1 MKDTLLRIVRS
12 AVTAFHPRRQP
23 TTQVMLPPPAL
34 RVDGSGREALGL
46 PPGAR
51 HAAFLQKADFNRS
64 MRAFLEADRVL
75 LERQQERMQALRT
88 QLARLRGQLEIA
100 EVSTESGWDDLR
112 SGLARGYDEFRAG
125 LHQARQWAG

>member
-12 AVTAFHPRRQP
+12 AVTAFHTRRQP
-23 TTQVMLPPPAL
+23 TTRVLLPPPAR
-34 RVDGSGREALGL
+34 RVDENGREALGL

-75 LERQQERMQALRT
+75 LDRQQERMLALRT
-88 QLARLRGQLEIA
+88 RLARLRGQLELA
-100 EVSTESGWDDLR
+100 EVSTEAGWDDLR
-112 SGLARGYDEFRAG
+112 SGLARGYEEFRAS
-125 LHQARQWAG
+125 LQQAHQWAG